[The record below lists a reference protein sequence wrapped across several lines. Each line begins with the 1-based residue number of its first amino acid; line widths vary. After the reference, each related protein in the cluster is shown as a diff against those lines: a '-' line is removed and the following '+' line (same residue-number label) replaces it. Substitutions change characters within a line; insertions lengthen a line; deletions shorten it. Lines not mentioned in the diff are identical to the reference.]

1 MLSVIIPCF
10 NEEKIIK
17 NSIQRLLNWSENKNF
32 YVEILIV
39 NNNSTDKTQE
49 ELNDFKN
56 IENVLIIEELNKGKG
71 FAVKKGLTKSQFDNI
86 LILDADLSTDINQ
99 FDEKWLDENEIFLIG
114 SRPLGNEIDTP
125 IKRKSAGKILN
136 FILRK
141 IFNIKFFDTQC
152 GFKFLKTRN
161 LQILINEISIG
172 GFLYD
177 VDLILSCIKNKIKV
191 KEYPVEYFY
200 NSDSSVSLL
209 KDSMLMLK
217 DVLILRRKYD

>member
-10 NEEKIIK
+10 NEENIIK
-17 NSIQRLLNWSENKNF
+17 NSIQRILDWSENKNF
-32 YVEILIV
+32 YAEILII
-39 NNNSTDKTQE
+39 NNNSTDKTLE
-49 ELNDFKN
+49 ELKDFKN
-56 IENVLIIEELNKGKG
+56 IENVLIIEESNKGKG

-86 LILDADLSTDINQ
+86 LILDADLSIDINQ
-99 FDEKWLDENEIFLIG
+99 FDEKWFDENEIFLIG
-114 SRPLGNEIDTP
+114 SRPLGSEIDTP
-125 IKRKSAGKILN
+125 IKRKIAGKILN

-152 GFKFLKTRN
+152 GFKFLKTN
-161 LQILINEISIG
+161 HLQILINEISIG

-200 NSDSSVSLL
+200 NSDSSVSLF
-209 KDSMLMLK
+209 KDSLLMLK
-217 DVLILRRKYD
+217 DILILRRKYD